1 MFNGIQN
8 KGCCDNNPVH
18 SNFIHWKLIF
28 FNEINEDIISGKKK
42 VINL

>member
-1 MFNGIQN
+1 MFNGIQK

-28 FNEINEDIISGKKK
+28 NEKNEEIILGKKI
-42 VINL
+42 INL

>member
-1 MFNGIQN
+1 MFNGTQN

-28 FNEINEDIISGKKK
+28 FNKINEDIISDKKI
-42 VINL
+42 INL